1 MSITNCFLGCNK
13 DIKDADILLIGIPY
27 DGTSSFRPGSRFAP
41 NAIRETSYGIETY
54 SPIFDKDIEEDL
66 SICDIGDIELPF
78 GNFQKATYIIEKKLE
93 EITSKKV
100 VSIGGEHL
108 ITLPIVK
115 NFYKKYNDIY
125 LIHFDAHADLRDD
138 YLGEKLSHA
147 TVIRRIAEIIGFEK
161 VFQYGIRS
169 GTKDEYNLIK
179 KHKTLNRSIDE
190 IKNIIGKSHV
200 YISVDLDVLDPSIF
214 PGTGTPEPGGFS
226 FNELINFI
234 RQLDSLNI
242 VGCDVV
248 ELSPHYDNSGVST
261 IVAAKV
267 IRELFYIL

>member
-1 MSITNCFLGCNK
+1 VGITNCFLGCNK
-13 DIKDADILLIGIPY
+13 DLKDADIVIMGVPF

-41 NAIRETSYGIETY
+41 NAIREASYGIETY
-54 SPIFDKDIEEDL
+54 SPVFDKDIELDM
-66 SICDIGDIELPF
+66 SICDIGDMEIPF
-78 GNFQKATYIIEKKLE
+78 GNFQKVASIVEEKVE
-93 EITSKKV
+93 TFFPKKI

-108 ITLPIVK
+108 ITLPL
-115 NFYKKYNDIY
+115 FKKFHEKFSDIF

-147 TVIRRIAEIIGFEK
+147 TVIKRISEITNFDKI
-161 VFQYGIRS
+161 FQYGIRS

-179 KHKTLNRSIDE
+179 KHKTLNRSVEE
-190 IKNIIGKSHV
+190 IKNIIGKKPV
-200 YISVDLDVLDPSIF
+200 YLSIDLDVLDPSIF
-214 PGTGTPEPGGFS
+214 PGTGTPEPGGYS

-234 RQLDSLNI
+234 RQLNNLNI

-248 ELSPHYDNSGVST
+248 ELSPHYDASGVST

-267 IRELFYIL
+267 IRELFFIL

>member
-66 SICDIGDIELPF
+66 SICDIGDMELPF

-93 EITSKKV
+93 EIPSKKV